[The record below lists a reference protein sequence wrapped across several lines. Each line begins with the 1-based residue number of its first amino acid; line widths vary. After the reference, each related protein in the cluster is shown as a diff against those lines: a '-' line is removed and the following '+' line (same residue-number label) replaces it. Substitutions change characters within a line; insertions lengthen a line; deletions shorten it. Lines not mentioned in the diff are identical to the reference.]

1 MNSKTQD
8 LYKILLHPLA
18 VGDARPGERLASER
32 DLAREHGVSRDT
44 INRALTQLAAD
55 GFLERSAGRRAVY
68 ANPFSELAEEVPPEF
83 NPSIEHLR
91 AVLLLRAEL
100 ESQAAYYCAQRASA
114 QELVEIDRE
123 FARMCRR
130 RQGETTLTKAKADLK
145 FHTLVAESSHNLP
158 VTGLSQI
165 FYARFFNAIYA
176 VLDLTLKRYGRY
188 PEGIASQHNAI
199 HAALLAR
206 DADRAAAAAREHVLY
221 TRSMLK
227 NADPF

>member
-1 MNSKTQD
+1 M
-8 LYKILLHPLA
+8 
-18 VGDARPGERLASER
+18 
-32 DLAREHGVSRDT
+32 SRDT

-68 ANPFSELAEEVPPEF
+68 ANPFSQLVEDIPTELSP
-83 NPSIEHLR
+83 NIDHLR

-114 QELVEIDRE
+114 QELLEIDRE
-123 FARMCRR
+123 FALMCRR
-130 RQGETTLTKAKADLK
+130 SQGETTLTKAKADLK
-145 FHTLVAESSHNLP
+145 FHTLIAESSHNLP
-158 VTGLSQI
+158 VSGLSQI

-188 PEGIASQHNAI
+188 PEGIAGQHNAI

-206 DADRAAAAAREHVLY
+206 DADRAAAAARDHVMY

-227 NADPF
+227 SAEPF

>member
-1 MNSKTQD
+1 MNSKTEA
-8 LYKILLHPLA
+8 LYRTLLHPLA
-18 VGDARPGERLASER
+18 SGEVRPGERLASER
-32 DLAREHGVSRDT
+32 DLARAHGVSRDT

-68 ANPFSELAEEVPPEF
+68 ANPFAALADDIPPEF
-83 NPSIEHLR
+83 NPSVEHLK

-114 QELVEIDRE
+114 EELLEIDRE
-123 FARMCRR
+123 FARMCKRR
-130 RQGETTLTKAKADLK
+130 EGETTLTKAKADLK
-145 FHTLVAESSHNLP
+145 FHTLIAESSHNLP

-165 FYARFFNAIYA
+165 FYARFFGAIYT

-206 DADRAAAAAREHVLY
+206 DADKAALAAREHVLY
-221 TRSMLK
+221 TRSILS
-227 NADPF
+227 